1 MKRAN
6 LKIMWIFSIVVL
18 IGCILIFNV
27 SYITLFGHHLRS
39 NTDIIGMMD
48 GNLDGEQVIQAKRGN
63 IRDRNGSIIASD
75 QETYII
81 KAVLYE
87 GRSGDYA
94 YVKDKEF
101 TAKALAPYLNMSE
114 EEIMSYLD
122 LQQQGVYE
130 TLFGEKGKNLS
141 IETKEAIEAI
151 EYTPDPEKK
160 TPGLPGI
167 EFEKTT
173 SRVYTPNKF
182 ASNLLGFANYS
193 ETEHRIV
200 GQLGIEAYLD
210 EQLKGEDGLLV
221 YQKDAIGY
229 SLPGTEKIEKNA
241 VNGNDV
247 YLTINKEVQSA
258 LESALQSTLDENS
271 ATLAWGVVMEVKTG
285 KILAYGGY
293 PTFDLNKRDI
303 ESYLDIPSMYNFEPG
318 SVMKP
323 FTYAAAIDSG
333 VYKAED
339 TVYTG
344 RYCIGYDANGQIY
357 RQGGPCSEF
366 GNINDA
372 NRDGWGTISF
382 DEGLIRSSNTC
393 IATLL
398 VDYLN
403 QDVFVDYLNKLGF
416 FKPVGVEG
424 MTNYEEAGWLN
435 DGAEQD
441 ILSTGFGQ
449 SSAVTTLQLMQAYT
463 ALFNDGNM
471 VKPYYIDKIVNPNTN
486 EVVYQGKTRYVY
498 SDAEGNSIPVFK
510 QSTIDKIQSLM
521 VEVINNDEIGTGTK
535 YRVDG
540 INMMG
545 KTGTGEIAIDGR
557 YGEMFTSSIMAAA
570 PYEDPEIMMYYAFI
584 SPYTIGYN
592 ADFFKNVFTVAYNT
606 MNLGKPSTQI
616 ETADTSYEQWQSY
629 EMPTLKNHTMQYV
642 NWKLDEM
649 DINRVIIG
657 DGATAI
663 DQYPT
668 MGQIA
673 HSKQNVFIKSD
684 GTNYTMPNM
693 MGWTLKDVQIYAQLL
708 GIPITIEGRGCVAE
722 QNIEPDNA
730 IYPDS
735 EIIVRLE

>member
-557 YGEMFTSSIMAAA
+557 YGEMFTS
-570 PYEDPEIMMYYAFI
+570 
-584 SPYTIGYN
+584 
-592 ADFFKNVFTVAYNT
+592 
-606 MNLGKPSTQI
+606 
-616 ETADTSYEQWQSY
+616 TSW
-629 EMPTLKNHTMQYV
+629 
-642 NWKLDEM
+642 
-649 DINRVIIG
+649 
-657 DGATAI
+657 
-663 DQYPT
+663 
-668 MGQIA
+668 
-673 HSKQNVFIKSD
+673 
-684 GTNYTMPNM
+684 
-693 MGWTLKDVQIYAQLL
+693 QLL
-708 GIPITIEGRGCVAE
+708 LMKIRK
-722 QNIEPDNA
+722 
-730 IYPDS
+730 S
-735 EIIVRLE
+735 

>member
-1 MKRAN
+1 M
-6 LKIMWIFSIVVL
+6 
-18 IGCILIFNV
+18 
-27 SYITLFGHHLRS
+27 
-39 NTDIIGMMD
+39 
-48 GNLDGEQVIQAKRGN
+48 
-63 IRDRNGSIIASD
+63 
-75 QETYII
+75 
-81 KAVLYE
+81 
-87 GRSGDYA
+87 
-94 YVKDKEF
+94 
-101 TAKALAPYLNMSE
+101 
-114 EEIMSYLD
+114 
-122 LQQQGVYE
+122 
-130 TLFGEKGKNLS
+130 
-141 IETKEAIEAI
+141 
-151 EYTPDPEKK
+151 
-160 TPGLPGI
+160 
-167 EFEKTT
+167 
-173 SRVYTPNKF
+173 
-182 ASNLLGFANYS
+182 
-193 ETEHRIV
+193 
-200 GQLGIEAYLD
+200 D

-449 SSAVTTLQLMQAYT
+449 SSAVTTL
-463 ALFNDGNM
+463 
-471 VKPYYIDKIVNPNTN
+471 
-486 EVVYQGKTRYVY
+486 R
-498 SDAEGNSIPVFK
+498 
-510 QSTIDKIQSLM
+510 
-521 VEVINNDEIGTGTK
+521 
-535 YRVDG
+535 
-540 INMMG
+540 
-545 KTGTGEIAIDGR
+545 
-557 YGEMFTSSIMAAA
+557 
-570 PYEDPEIMMYYAFI
+570 
-584 SPYTIGYN
+584 
-592 ADFFKNVFTVAYNT
+592 
-606 MNLGKPSTQI
+606 
-616 ETADTSYEQWQSY
+616 
-629 EMPTLKNHTMQYV
+629 
-642 NWKLDEM
+642 
-649 DINRVIIG
+649 
-657 DGATAI
+657 
-663 DQYPT
+663 
-668 MGQIA
+668 
-673 HSKQNVFIKSD
+673 
-684 GTNYTMPNM
+684 
-693 MGWTLKDVQIYAQLL
+693 
-708 GIPITIEGRGCVAE
+708 
-722 QNIEPDNA
+722 
-730 IYPDS
+730 
-735 EIIVRLE
+735 